1 MVNKITTTEL
11 RQGKIN
17 GGIIFQ
23 GCAEPHEDWVNGINE
38 MLTDERILL
47 EGTKYKPEDVYTFQ
61 HEGIT
66 NLVFPF
72 EPVKLDIGKLAMW
85 RLATHGTF
93 SAKWVEDYVDNRLG
107 GPLPKS
113 DNELRVKPN
122 CPPFEKDGDIIT
134 LTIIASR
141 ALRNCGMEEEAIEMY
156 ERIRTAGSYDKAL
169 EVVGEYVNITSVD
182 DGEGEGE
189 GIGSGLS
196 PDDDLEEDYG
206 MEM

>member
-1 MVNKITTTEL
+1 M
-11 RQGKIN
+11 
-17 GGIIFQ
+17 
-23 GCAEPHEDWVNGINE
+23 
-38 MLTDERILL
+38 
-47 EGTKYKPEDVYTFQ
+47 
-61 HEGIT
+61 
-66 NLVFPF
+66 
-72 EPVKLDIGKLAMW
+72 
-85 RLATHGTF
+85 
-93 SAKWVEDYVDNRLG
+93 
-107 GPLPKS
+107 
-113 DNELRVKPN
+113 KPN